1 MAEGESK
8 GTVLLAGAANLAIA
22 IAKGA
27 AGIMSG
33 SSAMLAESAHSIADT
48 MNEGF
53 LLTALKRG
61 NKKADAEHP
70 FGYGLE
76 RYFWSLLAAVGI
88 FVLGAG
94 FSFFE
99 GIYALMHPE
108 PLEGL
113 LIPMGVL
120 GLSAVVEGVS
130 WGKALLQLRGEARE
144 KDAGLIEHVLET
156 PDPTVK
162 TVAFEDTAALIGL
175 GLAAAGLGLH
185 ALTGSPVWDAVASFC
200 IGGLLIVVAVALG
213 VQNKKLLIGSAVAR
227 DVREGIERTIEET
240 PGVDRVVE
248 LLTMRLG
255 PEAVLVAARVDV
267 VDDTSG
273 GDLEQVADEVDR
285 RVCERYENVRH
296 VFLDPTPSPTST
308 GASTRSSL

>member
-1 MAEGESK
+1 
-8 GTVLLAGAANLAIA
+8 
-22 IAKGA
+22 
-27 AGIMSG
+27 MSG

-61 NKKADAEHP
+61 NKSADVEHP

-94 FSFFE
+94 FSVFE

-113 LIPMGVL
+113 LIPMAVL
-120 GLSAVVEGVS
+120 GLSALIEGTS
-130 WGKALLQLRGEARE
+130 WAKAIFQLRGESRE
-144 KDAGLIEHVLET
+144 KEVGVLQHVLQT

-162 TVAFEDTAALIGL
+162 TVAFEDTAALVGL
-175 GLAAAGLGLH
+175 ALAAAGLGLH
-185 ALTGSPVWDAVASFC
+185 ALTGSPVWDAVASFA
-200 IGGLLIVVAVALG
+200 IGALLVVVAVALG

-255 PEAVLVAARVDV
+255 PESVLVAARVDV
-267 VDDTSG
+267 DDDTSG

-285 RVCERYENVRH
+285 RVVERYGNVRH
-296 VFLDPTPSPTST
+296 VFLDPTASGAPSGATSQT
-308 GASTRSSL
+308 

>member
-8 GTVLLAGAANLAIA
+8 GTVLLAGGANLAIA

-27 AGIMSG
+27 VGIMMG
-33 SSAMLAESAHSIADT
+33 SSAMLSESAHSIGDT
-48 MNEGF
+48 MNEAF
-53 LLTALKRG
+53 LLTSLKRSS
-61 NKKADAEHP
+61 KPADAEHP

-99 GIYALMHPE
+99 GIRELMHPE
-108 PLEGL
+108 PLHSV
-113 LIPMGVL
+113 LIPLGVL
-120 GLSAVVEGVS
+120 ALSALFEGSS
-130 WGKALLQLRGEARE
+130 WVKALIQLRHESTEQNVGMLR
-144 KDAGLIEHVLET
+144 HVVQS

-175 GLAAAGLGLH
+175 ALAAGGIGLH
-185 ALTGSPVWDAVASFC
+185 TATGSAVWEATASFA
-200 IGGLLIVVAVALG
+200 IGGLLIAVAVALG
-213 VQNKKLLIGSAVAR
+213 VQNKEMLIGSSVPK
-227 DVREGIERTIEET
+227 DVRDGVRETIEGT
-240 PGVDRVVE
+240 DGVDRVLD

-255 PEAVLVAARVDV
+255 PDAVLVAARVDV
-267 VDDTSG
+267 IDDTSG

-285 RVCERYENVRH
+285 RVCRRFNQVKH
-296 VFLDPTPSPTST
+296 VFLDPTP
-308 GASTRSSL
+308 GATPSQSATAQA